1 MFGCAL
7 QFKMWSTCD
16 ESLICRFTSD
26 AKDKPMGETALYY
39 STLHASCF
47 DHVCRL
53 LDLHQHL
60 LDDLAQHEAV
70 VGGRT
75 RHGVDARAGVGPHA
89 ARRFEISFHRLSRSC
104 KSSWFLAE
112 VQFIPARMF
121 RRVLSSVSA
130 HCKLGLTA
138 TLVREDDKITGSI

>member
-1 MFGCAL
+1 M
-7 QFKMWSTCD
+7 
-16 ESLICRFTSD
+16 R
-26 AKDKPMGETALYY
+26 
-39 STLHASCF
+39 
-47 DHVCRL
+47 RL

-60 LDDLAQHEAV
+60 LHDLAQHEAI

-75 RHGVDARAGVGPHA
+75 RHGVAARAGVGPHA
-89 ARRFEISFHRLSRSC
+89 ARRLETLF
-104 KSSWFLAE
+104 SSDLCPCNSSLFVVE

-138 TLVREDDKITGSI
+138 TLVREDDKITGSIEFRFWCILL